1 MKRLVVKCTDG
12 EGVNIEA
19 DRLTQII
26 DDVNYIVAM
35 NGKEIVGVFD
45 IGSISF
51 LYLSEMNTK
60 N

>member
-1 MKRLVVKCTDG
+1 MRRLVVKCADG
-12 EGVNIEA
+12 EGVNIAA

-45 IGSISF
+45 IGSISM

>member
-1 MKRLVVKCTDG
+1 MKCADG
-12 EGVNIEA
+12 EGVNIAA

-35 NGKEIVGVFD
+35 NGGEIVGVFD
-45 IGSISF
+45 IGSISM